1 MYFFIKAKMQSFV
14 YPCPIIQCSVS
25 IIRKNSGHYRY
36 QDESDYPDVA
46 GGALTS
52 YLRTLLVQGARS
64 ILIGAEKRTDSFSRW
79 VCSLVERRG
88 YWRAVV
94 AIAAKNA
101 RLCWASLHYG
111 DDFRLYST
119 S

>member
-1 MYFFIKAKMQSFV
+1 MV
-14 YPCPIIQCSVS
+14 
-25 IIRKNSGHYRY
+25 
-36 QDESDYPDVA
+36 
-46 GGALTS
+46 
-52 YLRTLLVQGARS
+52 
-64 ILIGAEKRTDSFSRW
+64 GAEKTDPFSRW
-79 VCSLVERRG
+79 VCSLIGRRG

-119 S
+119 T